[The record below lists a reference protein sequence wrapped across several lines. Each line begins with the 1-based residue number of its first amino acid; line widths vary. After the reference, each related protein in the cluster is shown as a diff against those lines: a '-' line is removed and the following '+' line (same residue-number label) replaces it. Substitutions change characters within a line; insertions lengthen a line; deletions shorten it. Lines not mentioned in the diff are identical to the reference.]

1 MVSKKKCSSYASELA
16 SKHTTR
22 AAVGLN
28 ACRWE
33 RRTED
38 TPDYDVVT
46 PPSRKIPR
54 VAPKAKKLSAAG
66 QKRVAKSKEME
77 FVQAP
82 MKVQPKAKPRA
93 GCGDGEMEYR
103 EIYDGREGYY
113 G

>member
-1 MVSKKKCSSYASELA
+1 MPSKKKCSSYASELA

-54 VAPKAKKLSAAG
+54 APPKAKKLSAAG
-66 QKRVAKSKEME
+66 QKRLSVPLNRSTNPCACDRP
-77 FVQAP
+77 VY
-82 MKVQPKAKPRA
+82 PKT
-93 GCGDGEMEYR
+93 
-103 EIYDGREGYY
+103 
-113 G
+113 